1 MGEGINTDY
10 LLVGAGAMGMAF
22 ADTLIAE
29 TDATLT
35 IVDKHPRPGGHWN
48 IAYPF
53 VTLHQPSSFYGVA
66 SRELSQGRIDQ
77 TGLNKGLADLA
88 TLPEI
93 QAYYEAVMR
102 DTLLP
107 SGRVTYIP
115 SSEYLWDGTFRN
127 TRSGARR
134 TVEFKTL
141 VDGRFWENSVPANHT
156 PNFTVEEGVRFLP
169 CGEIATLENPP
180 VGFVVIGGGKTGI
193 DALLWLLE
201 QGADPDQLTWIISRD
216 GWMHDRAATQ
226 PHPDFFKKTMGVQAD
241 AFEAMAQST
250 SRDDMFDRLEA
261 CGYFVRLDPDH
272 RPQMFHAPTV
282 SQAELEVLRTIKTI
296 IRLGR
301 VQSIGLNEI
310 TLERGTLPTSPDHVH
325 VDCSATAISH
335 KGTKPV
341 FKDGV
346 ITLQT
351 VRAYQPCFSASL
363 IAHLEALGGT
373 DAQKNA
379 KSGVVPL
386 PDGLDDFVRMQA
398 ANMMNQ
404 AIWSQDKELQRWIRS
419 NRLDGF
425 SALVASA
432 DRDDPEAM
440 AILTKLRANAMPAA
454 MKLQSYLV

>member
-1 MGEGINTDY
+1 MTDTLKTDY

-22 ADTLIAE
+22 ADTLVAE
-29 TDATLT
+29 TDAHIT
-35 IVDKHPRPGGHWN
+35 IVDRHPRPGGHWN

-66 SRELSQGRIDQ
+66 SRELSAGRIDEM
-77 TGLNKGLADLA
+77 GLNKGLADLA

-107 SGRVTYIP
+107 TGRVTYLP
-115 SSEYLWDGTFRN
+115 SSDYQGDGVIKN
-127 TRSGARR
+127 TRSGA
-134 TVEFKTL
+134 TQTIEFSTL
-141 VDGRFWENSVPANHT
+141 VDATYWQNSVPANHT
-156 PNFTVEEGVRFLP
+156 PNFSVDDGVQFLP
-169 CGEIATLENPP
+169 CGGLSALETPP
-180 VGFVVIGGGKTGI
+180 AGYVIIGGGKTGI

-201 QGADPDQLTWIISRD
+201 QGAKPDQLTWIISRD

-226 PHPDFFKKTMGVQAD
+226 PRPEFFKTTVGVQAA
-241 AFEAMAQST
+241 AFEAMANST
-250 SRDDMFDRLEA
+250 SRDDMYDRLEA
-261 CGYFVRLDPDH
+261 CGYFVRLDPNV

-282 SQAELEVLRTIKTI
+282 SQPELEALRTIKNI
-296 IRLGR
+296 VRLGR
-301 VQSIGLNEI
+301 VSHIGQTEI
-310 TLERGTLPTSPDHVH
+310 TLDQGTIPTSPDHIH
-325 VDCSATAISH
+325 IDCSASAVQNRKTTA
-335 KGTKPV
+335 V
-341 FKDGV
+341 FKPGR

-351 VRAYQPCFSASL
+351 VRAYQPTFSASF

-373 DAQKNA
+373 DADKNS

-404 AIWSQDKELQRWIRS
+404 AIWSQDKDLQRWIRA

-425 SALVASA
+425 SGLIRSA
-432 DRDDPEAM
+432 DMDDPEVVD
-440 AILTKLRANAMPAA
+440 ILTRLRKNAMPAA
-454 MKLQSYLV
+454 MKLQSFLN

>member
-1 MGEGINTDY
+1 MMERLKTDY

-29 TDATLT
+29 TDKTLT
-35 IVDKHPRPGGHWN
+35 IVDRHPKPGGHWN

-66 SRELSQGRIDQ
+66 SRELSRNQIDQ

-102 DTLLP
+102 DTLLA
-107 SGRVTYIP
+107 SGRVTYLP
-115 SSEYLWDGTFRN
+115 SHSYQGEGQVMN
-127 TRSGARR
+127 TRSGAV
-134 TVEFKTL
+134 TEISFDTL
-141 VDGRFWENSVPANHT
+141 VDGTYWQNSVPANHT
-156 PNFTVEEGVRFLP
+156 PNFTVDQHAHFIP
-169 CGEIATLENPP
+169 CGGLATLDTPP
-180 VGFVVIGGGKTGI
+180 AGYVIIGGGKTGI

-226 PHPDFFKKTMGVQAD
+226 TRPEFFKQTMGVQAA

-261 CGYFVRLDPDH
+261 CGYFVRLDSTQ

-282 SQAELEVLRTIKTI
+282 SQAELDALRTIKNVV
-296 IRLGR
+296 RLGR
-301 VQSIGLNEI
+301 VSHIGETEI
-310 TLERGTLPTSPDHVH
+310 TLDHGTMPTSPGHVH
-325 VDCSATAISH
+325 IDCSASAVENRNTTS
-335 KGTKPV
+335 V
-341 FKDGV
+341 FKPGR

-351 VRAYQPCFSASL
+351 VRAYQPTFSASF
-363 IAHLEALGGT
+363 IAHIEASDRTLA
-373 DAQKNA
+373 DKNA
-379 KSGVVPL
+379 VTGVVPL

-404 AIWSQDKELQRWIRS
+404 AIWSQDKDLQRWIRA

-425 SALVASA
+425 SGMIRAA
-432 DRDDPEAM
+432 DKDDPEVAE
-440 AILTKLRANAMPAA
+440 ILTRLRKNAMPAA
-454 MKLQSYLV
+454 MKLQSYLQ